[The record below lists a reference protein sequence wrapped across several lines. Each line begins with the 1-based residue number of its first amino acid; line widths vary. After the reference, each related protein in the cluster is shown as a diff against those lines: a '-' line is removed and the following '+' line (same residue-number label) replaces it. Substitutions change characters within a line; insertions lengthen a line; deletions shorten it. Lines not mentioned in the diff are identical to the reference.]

1 MSSRHRLTY
10 IDLHPEALGREKP
23 PHPLALIAGAA
34 VALIALY
41 LVTAFLFSL

>member
-1 MSSRHRLTY
+1 MNRHRLTY
-10 IDLHPEALGREKP
+10 VDLHPEALGREKP

-41 LVTAFLFSL
+41 LLTVFAFSL

>member
-1 MSSRHRLTY
+1 MNKHRLTY
-10 IDLHPEALGREKP
+10 VDLHPEALGREKP

-41 LVTAFLFSL
+41 LVTVIAFSL

>member
-10 IDLHPEALGREKP
+10 IDLHPRPLEREP
-23 PHPLALIAGAA
+23 GPVRIVLGAA

-41 LVTAFLFSL
+41 LVTVFAFSL

>member
-1 MSSRHRLTY
+1 MNKHRLTY
-10 IDLHPEALGREKP
+10 VDLHPEVLGREKP

-41 LVTAFLFSL
+41 LVTVFAFSL

>member
-1 MSSRHRLTY
+1 MNKHRLTY
-10 IDLHPEALGREKP
+10 VDLHPEALGREKP

-41 LVTAFLFSL
+41 LVTVFTFSL